1 VIHIVQAADQVNQAA
16 LARSCATDHADRLA
30 GLDMQVDI
38 GQGVFAAAVLVGEV
52 DVVEIDA
59 AVRHLHDRLLRI
71 VQVGGL
77 VEYFAD
83 TADARHGHA
92 DHDHNHGQHHQA
104 HQQTHDVAE
113 QAGQVASGQTAAH
126 NKLRAQPGNRDDTEI
141 HGDHH

>member
-1 VIHIVQAADQVNQAA
+1 
-16 LARSCATDHADRLA
+16 
-30 GLDMQVDI
+30 MQVDI

-92 DHDHNHGQHHQA
+92 DHDHNHGQHHQG
-104 HQQTHDVAE
+104 H
-113 QAGQVASGQTAAH
+113 
-126 NKLRAQPGNRDDTEI
+126 
-141 HGDHH
+141 